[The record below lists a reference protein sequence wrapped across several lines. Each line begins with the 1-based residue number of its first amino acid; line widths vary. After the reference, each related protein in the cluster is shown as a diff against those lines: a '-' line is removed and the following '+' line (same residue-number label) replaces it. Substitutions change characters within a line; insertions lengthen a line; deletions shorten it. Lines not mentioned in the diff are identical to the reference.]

1 MTTRPITL
9 RPWQVRAALDGRLRR
24 IVEPLKVQPR
34 ARGAVWH
41 QNFEGGAF
49 LSLHCPTLEVPH
61 LHYATGDLLWGREV
75 WTLDGCADGCAYRAD
90 GEPPAHLA
98 HVRWR
103 SPVTMP
109 KWASRWTLTVGEV
122 RVCRVQDV
130 TSDEAAGYGFD
141 LPPVAALHALQGR
154 WLADHG
160 PGSWAANPWC
170 VSAAVEVRKG
180 NVDE

>member
-1 MTTRPITL
+1 MTTRPIAL
-9 RPWQVRAALDGRLRR
+9 RDWQVRAALDGRLRR
-24 IVEPLKVQPR
+24 IVRPLRGEPRIGLLP
-34 ARGAVWH
+34 
-41 QNFEGGAF
+41 
-49 LSLHCPTLEVPH
+49 
-61 LHYATGDLLWGREV
+61 YATGDLLWGREV

-130 TSDEAAGYGFD
+130 TSAMAIACGFF
-141 LPPVAALHALQGR
+141 AHANSMTIDCDTRDPRDDFARR
-154 WLADHG
+154 WDADHG

-170 VSAAVEVRKG
+170 VSAAVETRKR
-180 NVDE
+180 N